1 MTTTAFETFA
11 AALATL
17 RADAIPSSARKKL
30 ELHVIDAVGAWIA
43 ASRTPEGKA
52 LIAFR
57 ARLRPVDA
65 GSSASLLADVATH
78 CALARLSEIDD
89 IHLAS
94 MTTPGSIVIP
104 AGLLIARSLPDSDP
118 SEFGA
123 ALVVGYEAMIRLGL
137 AIGGP

>member
-1 MTTTAFETFA
+1 MTTTALEAFA
-11 AALATL
+11 SSLATL
-17 RADAIPSSARKKL
+17 RAEAIPSSVPEKL
-30 ELHVIDAVGAWIA
+30 ELHVIDTVGAWIA
-43 ASRTPEGKA
+43 ASRTAEGKA

-57 ARLRPVDA
+57 ARLRPLDG

-104 AGLLIARSLPDSDP
+104 AALLIARSLPDVDP
-118 SEFGA
+118 SELSA
-123 ALVVGYEAMIRLGL
+123 ALIAGYKA
-137 AIGGP
+137 